1 MPLFSALVKWG
12 HTRHYN
18 DGVLHF
24 NRGEFEKAAE
34 CFEAVLKER
43 RDPNDPDHCLAR
55 VQAAEARANLGLAF
69 FHAGDYARADREF
82 SIALEENPTFPDL
95 RYYRARIA
103 ERSGRL
109 EDAIADLERA
119 VAEHP
124 RYLQAHLLLAVCL
137 GQKGERPRSQA
148 ALQSALELGWAPPAG
163 LDPEASPTWSGD
175 AWKQLLGSGPTPP
188 GAAAPPLH
196 EAMQRHAAGD
206 LAGAIDELARAVEE
220 KPTWA
225 DLRARLAGLL
235 LEAGRADEALRHLA
249 VALERNP
256 GYLEA
261 RLLAARAELECGRA
275 TDAEAHVAAA
285 LIKNPEYPDLHF
297 WAGLA
302 RFRAGDL
309 PGAAAALERATELN
323 RQFARAQRLLGLV
336 YHALGRYDDALRAVR
351 KGLSRDR
358 EVPGGDLEPALLLL
372 DAGDFAAAEE
382 WLVRTVAM
390 RPQYPDVHM
399 ALARARRGM
408 GRLEEA
414 RASYREA
421 LRVAPLYD
429 AAALELAALE
439 IEAGRPT
446 AAVEALTPLMGRRTG
461 WADAHALMGRARL
474 LLEQPVEAEAALREA
489 LRLHPGFAAAHADLG
504 WALLRQGRTTEADVS
519 FGRALE
525 LDPLHA
531 LPRQQL
537 EWRELLTTA
546 RES

>member
-18 DGVLHF
+18 EGVLHF
-24 NRGEFEKAAE
+24 NRGEFERAAE
-34 CFEAVLKER
+34 AFESVLREV

-69 FHAGDYARADREF
+69 FHAGDFARAEKEF
-82 SIALEENPTFPDL
+82 TVALEENPTFPDL
-95 RYYRARIA
+95 RYYRARIRQ
-103 ERSGRL
+103 RSGRVP
-109 EDAIADLERA
+109 DAIADLERA
-119 VAEHP
+119 VGEHP
-124 RYLQAHLLLAVCL
+124 RYLEAHLLLAVCL
-137 GQKGERPRSQA
+137 GQTGERERSVA

-163 LDPEASPTWSGD
+163 VDPGAAAQWNGD
-175 AWKQLLGSGPTPP
+175 AWKQLLAPGPAPA

-196 EAMQRHAAGD
+196 AALQKHASGD
-206 LAGAIDELARAVEE
+206 LTGAIAELACAVEE

-235 LEAGRADEALRHLA
+235 LEAGRAGEALEHLA

-261 RLLAARAELECGRA
+261 RLLAMRAELERGDA
-275 TDAEAHVAAA
+275 AAAEAHATAA
-285 LIKNPEYPDLHF
+285 LMKNPDYPDLHF
-297 WAGLA
+297 WLGLA
-302 RFRAGDL
+302 RFRSGDL
-309 PGAAAALERATELN
+309 PGAGAALERATELN

-351 KGLSRDR
+351 MGLSRDR

-372 DAGDFAAAEE
+372 DAGDAAGAEE
-382 WLVRTVAM
+382 WLLRTVAM
-390 RPQYPDVHM
+390 RPQYPDVHV
-399 ALARARRGM
+399 ALARARRAL
-408 GRLEEA
+408 GRSEEA

-421 LRVAPLYD
+421 LRVAPGWD

-439 IEAGRPT
+439 IETGR
-446 AAVEALTPLMGRRTG
+446 AAAAEEVLVALLSHRRD
-461 WADAHALMGRARL
+461 WADAHALLGRAYL
-474 LLEQPVEAEAALREA
+474 LTDRPTDAEAPLREA
-489 LRLHPGFAAAHADLG
+489 LRLHPGFATAHADLG
-504 WALLRQGRTTEADVS
+504 WTLLRLGRTAEADAA

-537 EWRELLTTA
+537 EWRELLTTS
-546 RES
+546 REA